1 MKKAFF
7 IVLFLVVLNFFAW
20 REIYNLNKPALLEV
34 VFFDVGQ
41 GDAAFIKTPKG
52 HRILIDGGP
61 DDTIIKKLEKE
72 IPFYNKY
79 IDLVILTHPHS
90 DHLRGLIDVIETHK
104 VHNILS
110 TGVIEDMKDF
120 KKWEELLENQN
131 VVIAKSG
138 IRIISGDVFL
148 DVLYPFE
155 ILEGESFKDSNNTSI
170 ISRLVFNNNS
180 FLFMGDAYKEI
191 EEDLINFKNLCK
203 DSNEEICEI
212 IVLDSDVLKVG
223 HHGSKTS
230 TSEKFLSEVTP
241 NVAVI
246 SSGRDNRYGH
256 PHEEVLANLNNFAIE
271 TLLTSKLGDIRII
284 SNGNILYSEF

>member
-1 MKKAFF
+1 M
-7 IVLFLVVLNFFAW
+7 
-20 REIYNLNKPALLEV
+20 
-34 VFFDVGQ
+34 
-41 GDAAFIKTPKG
+41 G

-79 IDLVILTHPHS
+79 IDLIILTHPHS